1 MRPSAERFVHY
12 IKPDDLHKMN
22 LHGMENRLYSG
33 DLVIADLST
42 LTHMPSQQDVCRRRI
57 QNLGDQIGLPTF
69 ALNEADTLLMIAGAK
84 MRVDTDRHLLGM
96 VKWSQLSDEVG
107 S

>member
-1 MRPSAERFVHY
+1 
-12 IKPDDLHKMN
+12 
-22 LHGMENRLYSG
+22 MENRLSAG

-57 QNLGDQIGLPTF
+57 QNLGGQIGLPTF

-84 MRVDTDRHLLGM
+84 MRVDTDKHLLGM
-96 VKWSQLSDEVG
+96 AMWGQLSNDD
-107 S
+107 